1 MTNVRQRFATGIA
14 VAASLALALI
24 AAPAR
29 ARAGDFP
36 HDVEHTFTTDIPH
49 FFQDDIPC
57 AFGGQP
63 TSGTKASCNGP
74 SHRAAAPHKATT
86 HKKTHSATRHRAAR
100 TPRSDPASAGAGA
113 GAAAADTPPTAVPG
127 YRW

>member
-1 MTNVRQRFATGIA
+1 MISARQRFAIGLS
-14 VAASLALALI
+14 VAASLALAFI
-24 AAPAR
+24 AAPAP

-63 TSGTKASCNGP
+63 TSGAKKSCSEPAKPATQQHP
-74 SHRAAAPHKATT
+74 SPPAAPAPAPDASPPPPSAPPDTT
-86 HKKTHSATRHRAAR
+86 IEQQQLPP
-100 TPRSDPASAGAGA
+100 PR
-113 GAAAADTPPTAVPG
+113 
-127 YRW
+127 